1 MNTIHVRGR
10 LADNVKVTKTSTG
23 KFVLKGTIADNYGW
37 GKSEEDKAK
46 VNWMNF
52 TRFLTN
58 EPSEKYLARLTKGSY
73 VIVDGRLETSKR
85 EVDGKVYHNM
95 EVICSSLESPISSN
109 TTPTPVSETTATETA
124 PSTPEPA
131 AATADTSDVPF

>member
-10 LADNVKVTKTSTG
+10 LASDVKVTKTSTG

-37 GKSEEDKAK
+37 GKSEDDKNK

-58 EPSEKYLARLTKGSY
+58 EPSDKYLARLTKGSY
-73 VIVDGRLETSKR
+73 VVVDGRLETSKR
-85 EVDGKVYHNM
+85 EVDGKVYNNM
-95 EVICSSLESPISSN
+95 EVICSTLESPISNSVSAPA
-109 TTPTPVSETTATETA
+109 TTDTSTATH
-124 PSTPEPA
+124 EPA
-131 AATADTSDVPF
+131 TTADTTDVPF

>member
-10 LADNVKVTKTSTG
+10 LASDVKVTSTSTG

-37 GKSEEDKAK
+37 GNSEDDKAK

-52 TRFLTN
+52 TRFLAK

-85 EVDGKVYHNM
+85 EVDGKTYNNM
-95 EVICSSLESPISSN
+95 EVICSSLESPISGTASSAPAN
-109 TTPTPVSETTATETA
+109 NATTTESA

>member
-10 LADNVKVTKTSTG
+10 LASDVKVTKTSTG

-37 GKSEEDKAK
+37 GKSEDDKNK

-58 EPSEKYLARLTKGSY
+58 EPSDKYLARLTKGSY
-73 VIVDGRLETSKR
+73 VVVDGRLETSKR
-85 EVDGKVYHNM
+85 EVDGKVYNNM
-95 EVICSSLESPISSN
+95 EVICSTLESPISNSVSAPA
-109 TTPTPVSETTATETA
+109 TTDTSTA
-124 PSTPEPA
+124 TPEPA
-131 AATADTSDVPF
+131 TTADTSDVPF

>member
-37 GKSEEDKAK
+37 GKSEDDKNK

-58 EPSEKYLARLTKGSY
+58 EPSDKYLARLTKGSY

-85 EVDGKVYHNM
+85 EVDGKVYNNM
-95 EVICSSLESPISSN
+95 EVICSSLESPISN
-109 TTPTPVSETTATETA
+109 NMTTTNVEPTTTAAST
-124 PSTPEPA
+124 TPEPV

>member
-10 LADNVKVTKTSTG
+10 LASDVKVTKTSTG

-37 GKSEEDKAK
+37 GKSEDDKNK

-58 EPSEKYLARLTKGSY
+58 EPSDKYLARLTKVSY
-73 VIVDGRLETSKR
+73 VVVDGRLETSKR
-85 EVDGKVYHNM
+85 EVDGKVYNNM
-95 EVICSSLESPISSN
+95 EVICSTLESPISNSVSAPA
-109 TTPTPVSETTATETA
+109 TTDTSTA
-124 PSTPEPA
+124 TPEPA
-131 AATADTSDVPF
+131 TTADTSDVPF

>member
-10 LADNVKVTKTSTG
+10 LASNVKVTNTSTG

-37 GKSEEDKAK
+37 GNSDEDKAK

-52 TRFLTN
+52 TRFLSK

-85 EVDGKVYHNM
+85 EVDGKTYNNM
-95 EVICSSLESPISSN
+95 EIICSGLESPISSGN
-109 TTPTPVSETTATETA
+109 TTSSTTTETKE
-124 PSTPEPA
+124 EPA
-131 AATADTSDVPF
+131 PATATADTSDVPF

>member
-37 GKSEEDKAK
+37 GKSEDDKNK

-58 EPSEKYLARLTKGSY
+58 EPSDKYLARLTKGSY
-73 VIVDGRLETSKR
+73 VVVDGRLETSKR
-85 EVDGKVYHNM
+85 EVDGKVYNNM
-95 EVICSSLESPISSN
+95 EVICTGLESPISGGSPAPTTN
-109 TTPTPVSETTATETA
+109 TTTTTAEPVSA
-124 PSTPEPA
+124 PEPV
-131 AATADTSDVPF
+131 TADTSDVPF